1 MRETIHIYHTNDLHS
16 HFENWP
22 RIRDFLKMRKQWHHE
37 AQDEVLLFDI
47 GDHVDRW
54 HPFSE
59 GTLGKGNVEMLNE
72 AGYDAVTIG
81 NNEGIT
87 FSYKEL
93 NDLYGN
99 AKFDVLLANLY
110 TKEEKIPYWAKPYNI
125 YETKSGFKIG
135 VLGLTAHFT
144 PFYKPLG
151 WKIYSPMDQLS
162 FWLKELAP
170 QSDMIVLLSHLGIRD
185 DEWIA
190 EKFPEVDII
199 LGAHTHHIFHE
210 GKETN
215 GTLLGAGGK
224 HGNFVGHIMVELDVQ
239 SRKVISR
246 RAQLYEQDQLHAS
259 KDEDQEIKSWH
270 EKGKVLLNDTVTV
283 LKNDLAA
290 DWFEPSEL
298 PQLLTD
304 GLLQWCEADCAFLN
318 AGLVLEGLPK
328 GEVSRFDIHR
338 ILPHPINPC
347 VINLTGAQLKEVLK
361 ATRDEELHHLQV
373 KGLGFRGKIMGE
385 FVYTSVGFGKDIGHI
400 YINGKLI
407 DPHKTYKLAT
417 TDMFTFGHFFPEL
430 QRAEKHYFMP
440 EFLRDVLTWK
450 LKETN
455 TL

>member
-1 MRETIHIYHTNDLHS
+1 MKETIHIYHTNDLHS

-22 RIRDFLKMRKQWHHE
+22 RIRDFLKKRKEWH
-37 AQDEVLLFDI
+37 QDAKEDVFLFDI

-59 GTLGKGNVEMLNE
+59 GTLGTGNVEMLNE
-72 AGYDAVTIG
+72 VGYDAVTIG

-87 FSYKEL
+87 FSYQEL
-93 NDLYGN
+93 NELYDYAG
-99 AKFDVLLANLY
+99 FEVLLANLY
-110 TKEEKIPYWAKPYNI
+110 TEDEKIPHWAKPYHI
-125 YETKSGFKIG
+125 YETKSGCKIG
-135 VLGLTAHFT
+135 VIGLTANFA

-151 WKIYSPMDQLS
+151 WNIYSPMDQLS
-162 FWLKELAP
+162 LWLKELAP
-170 QSDMIVLLSHLGIRD
+170 QSDIVVLLSHLGIRD

-210 GKETN
+210 GKEVN

-224 HGNFVGHIMVELDVQ
+224 HGNYVGHIIIEIDVQ
-239 SRKVISR
+239 SKSIISR
-246 RAQLYEQDQLHAS
+246 KAQLYEQDHLPVS
-259 KDEDQEIKSWH
+259 KDEALQIKGWHDKGQE
-270 EKGKVLLNDTVTV
+270 LLNDTIAY
-283 LKNDLAA
+283 LKKDLAA
-290 DWFEPSEL
+290 DWFKPSAL

-304 GLLQWCEADCAFLN
+304 GLHQWCEADCAFLN
-318 AGLVLEGLPK
+318 AGLVLEGLPA
-328 GEVSRFDIHR
+328 GEVTRFDIHR

-347 VINLTGAQLKEVLK
+347 VITLTGTELKEVLK

-385 FVYTSVGFGKDIGHI
+385 FIYSSIDFGKDIQHI

-407 DPHKTYKLAT
+407 DPHQEYKLAT